1 VGSASARSRV
11 TGAITFD
18 AGALIAIER
27 RSRRMQ
33 ALLEEIDRRDWQVAV
48 PAGAVAQAWRGG
60 PRQARIA
67 ALLSDE
73 RTEVVALDDPVA
85 PRSASCVAGRAT
97 PMWSMSRLPSAR
109 GSGTCMSL
117 PPIQR
122 ICVQSMTPSSCTC
135 HEGTVGR
142 GETAPSAPRARRGW
156 KKAWPGAARALR
168 WS

>member
-1 VGSASARSRV
+1 VSN
-11 TGAITFD
+11 AITFD

-60 PRQARIA
+60 QRQARIA

-85 PRSASCVAGRAT
+85 RAVGLRCGRSCHADVVDVSVALCARQRNLHVVTSDPEDLRA
-97 PMWSMSRLPSAR
+97 
-109 GSGTCMSL
+109 
-117 PPIQR
+117 
-122 ICVQSMTPSSCTC
+122 VD
-135 HEGTVGR
+135 
-142 GETAPSAPRARRGW
+142 
-156 KKAWPGAARALR
+156 GALIMHVP
-168 WS
+168 